1 MEIYSQALLDY
12 QNGNYTED
20 IITNSTFEKNGVYPL
35 PYLFRGFSE
44 MPLLEQKALEITSG
58 KTLDIGCGAGSHSLH
73 LQENNKEVLA
83 IDISEGAIKTCN
95 LRGIKNAEIQ
105 DIWELK
111 NVKFD
116 TILLL
121 MNGAGMCGKL
131 EQLPK
136 FLKHL
141 KTLLNPNGQILLDS
155 TDVIYMFEDENG
167 DYAIDANAN
176 YYGETTFKMTYKNQQ
191 SKSFDWLYIDFNTL
205 QRISEECNLKC
216 ELLLEGLHFDYLA
229 RISF

>member
-1 MEIYSQALLDY
+1 MDIYGKALLDY

-35 PYLFRGFSE
+35 PYLFRKFSE
-44 MPLLEQKALEITSG
+44 MPLLEQKALELTFG
-58 KTLDIGCGAGSHSLH
+58 KTLDIGCGTGSHSLY
-73 LQENNKEVLA
+73 LQENNKDVLA
-83 IDISEGAIKTCN
+83 IDISEGAIKTCD
-95 LRGIKNAEIQ
+95 LRGIKNAKVQ
-105 DIWELK
+105 NIWELK
-111 NVKFD
+111 NTKFD

-136 FLKHL
+136 FLTHL

-167 DYAIDANAN
+167 DYFVDANAN
-176 YYGETTFKMTYKNQQ
+176 YYGETTFEMTYKKQQ
-191 SKSFDWLYIDFNTL
+191 SKSFDWLYIDYNTL
-205 QRISEECNLKC
+205 HRISEECNLKC
-216 ELLLEGLHFDYLA
+216 ELIVEGLHFDYLA